1 MNSQRNSFYYHG
13 LRGAASDTRG
23 KHPASPSLHHRY
35 AFLQQAAPPEPS
47 YPYPEA
53 EYLQLES
60 DAIESVSV
68 VPHNSSSLYSDN
80 WQLQDYLPLPLN
92 DSSDAF
98 YPPTLASTPM
108 GLDQLEHLLQSDQPE
123 PQSYNMF
130 GYGQNTF
137 ALGEMMQ
144 TPATFK
150 SRATVDD
157 ISLFGVSSFND
168 TYDDTSSIEQI
179 LSVPV
184 STSSG
189 HVDSSFPWTSDWAS
203 NCSSAL
209 LRSVS
214 PMWSSASPNI
224 SELSFTGSPLIPSV
238 PCPSSWDPNV
248 KVTSFAPVKVESFAP
263 VKTEFD
269 SVKIEQFTPSLSSVI
284 NSNFQ
289 SDTPHAKRKTEE
301 EPEVCAK
308 KTKKVKKPPTAHP
321 CTFEGCGKVFD
332 RKSNLGSHLATHY
345 NVREHHCNECDA
357 SFLRV
362 YDLDRHIRSH
372 TKEIKYPC
380 THKGCTKGYG
390 RSDQLKRHLE
400 KNH

>member
-35 AFLQQAAPPEPS
+35 AFFQQVAPPEPT

-60 DAIESVSV
+60 DTIDTTSVTS
-68 VPHNSSSLYSDN
+68 HNSTSLYSDNN
-80 WQLQDYLPLPLN
+80 WQLQDYLPLSLN
-92 DSSDAF
+92 DSSNAL
-98 YPPTLASTPM
+98 YPPTLATTPM

-137 ALGEMMQ
+137 ALGEMMPN
-144 TPATFK
+144 PATFE
-150 SRATVDD
+150 SHASVDD
-157 ISLFGVSSFND
+157 IPLFGITPVGVD
-168 TYDDTSSIEQI
+168 TYDDSVIDQI
-179 LSVPV
+179 LSVHI
-184 STSSG
+184 STSTA
-189 HVDSSFPWTSDWAS
+189 HVDSSFP
-203 NCSSAL
+203 CSSAL
-209 LRSVS
+209 LGSVS
-214 PMWSSASPNI
+214 PMWSPASPNI
-224 SELSFTGSPLIPSV
+224 SELSFNDSPLIPSV
-238 PCPSSWDPNV
+238 TCSSSWDPNV
-248 KVTSFAPVKVESFAP
+248 KIESFAP
-263 VKTEFD
+263 VKA
-269 SVKIEQFTPSLSSVI
+269 EQFVPNFSAAV
-284 NSNFQ
+284 NSNVQ
-289 SDTPHAKRKTEE
+289 SDALQTKRKTED
-301 EPEVCAK
+301 EPEVFK
-308 KTKKVKKPPTAHP
+308 KNKKAKKPPTAHP
-321 CTFEGCGKVFD
+321 CTFEGCAKIFD
-332 RKSNLGSHLATHY
+332 RKSNLGSHIATHY
-345 NVREHHCNECDA
+345 NVRQHHCNECEA

>member
-1 MNSQRNSFYYHG
+1 MNSQRNSFYFHG
-13 LRGAASDTRG
+13 LRSAASDTRG

-35 AFLQQAAPPEPS
+35 AFFQQVAPPEPT

-60 DAIESVSV
+60 DTIDTTSGTS
-68 VPHNSSSLYSDN
+68 HSSSSLYADN
-80 WQLQDYLPLPLN
+80 NWQQLQDYLPLPLN
-92 DSSDAF
+92 DSSNAF
-98 YPPTLASTPM
+98 YPPSLATTPM

-130 GYGQNTF
+130 GYDQNTF
-137 ALGEMMQ
+137 ALGEMMPN
-144 TPATFK
+144 PATFE
-150 SRATVDD
+150 SRASVDD
-157 ISLFGVSSFND
+157 IPLFGITPVGVD
-168 TYDDTSSIEQI
+168 TYDDTSAIDQI

-184 STSSG
+184 STSTA
-189 HVDSSFPWTSDWAS
+189 HIDSSFPWTSEWAS
-203 NCSSAL
+203 DCSSAL
-209 LRSVS
+209 LGSIS

-224 SELSFTGSPLIPSV
+224 SELSFTDSPLIPSV
-238 PCPSSWDPNV
+238 TCSSSWDPSIKTESFAPV
-248 KVTSFAPVKVESFAP
+248 KAEFAPVKVEPFVPCFSTA
-263 VKTEFD
+263 V
-269 SVKIEQFTPSLSSVI
+269 
-284 NSNFQ
+284 NSNVQ
-289 SDTPHAKRKTEE
+289 SDALQTKRRIED
-301 EPEVCAK
+301 EPEVFK
-308 KTKKVKKPPTAHP
+308 KNKKAKKPPTAHP
-321 CTFEGCGKVFD
+321 CTFEGCDKIFD
-332 RKSNLGSHLATHY
+332 RKSNLGSHIATHY
-345 NVREHHCNECDA
+345 NVRQHHCNECEA